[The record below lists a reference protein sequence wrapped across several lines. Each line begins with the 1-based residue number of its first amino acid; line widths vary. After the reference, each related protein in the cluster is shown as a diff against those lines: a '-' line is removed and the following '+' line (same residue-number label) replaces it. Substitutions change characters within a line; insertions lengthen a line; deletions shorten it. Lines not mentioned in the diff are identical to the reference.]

1 MEDKNQL
8 VEKMNEL
15 KIMIFNLIDSLNKE
29 MERDKIRWMKKN
41 KSERNNNKYN

>member
-15 KIMIFNLIDSLNKE
+15 KIRIFNLIDSLNKE
-29 MERDKIRWMKKN
+29 MERDKIR
-41 KSERNNNKYN
+41 

>member
-29 MERDKIRWMKKN
+29 MERDKIRWMKI
-41 KSERNNNKYN
+41 

>member
-41 KSERNNNKYN
+41 KFERNNNKYN

>member
-29 MERDKIRWMKKN
+29 MERDKIR
-41 KSERNNNKYN
+41 

>member
-15 KIMIFNLIDSLNKE
+15 KIMIFKLIDSLNKE
-29 MERDKIRWMKKN
+29 MERDKIR
-41 KSERNNNKYN
+41 